1 MFFTIERKTIFS
13 RIVFIFIAF
22 AFLLSNSDLAEARHK
37 AYDKHKEVEAE
48 EAAEPIYPDLGL
60 TASAAIVIDAED
72 GSVLYEKNADVQLY
86 PASLTKMMT
95 CILALELGNRD
106 DIVTISRDAQNVEST
121 FLHTG
126 VQVRLFDLIQQMMLV
141 SDNAAATALAEYIA
155 GSQQAFADLMN
166 AKALKIGTTNTYFI
180 NANGMP
186 HRFQVS
192 SARDMAL
199 IAQYG
204 MKNRLFRNRVGTQC
218 KYITWLY
225 PETTIDFWNT
235 NELLYVDPTVTG
247 IKTGYTSA
255 AGYCLAASAE
265 RNGRELI
272 AVVMHSRDYDSRFNE
287 CAALFD
293 YCFGNISSGN

>member
-1 MFFTIERKTIFS
+1 M
-13 RIVFIFIAF
+13 
-22 AFLLSNSDLAEARHK
+22 
-37 AYDKHKEVEAE
+37 
-48 EAAEPIYPDLGL
+48 
-60 TASAAIVIDAED
+60 
-72 GSVLYEKNADVQLY
+72 
-86 PASLTKMMT
+86 
-95 CILALELGNRD
+95 
-106 DIVTISRDAQNVEST
+106 
-121 FLHTG
+121 
-126 VQVRLFDLIQQMMLV
+126 
-141 SDNAAATALAEYIA
+141 
-155 GSQQAFADLMN
+155 
-166 AKALKIGTTNTYFI
+166 
-180 NANGMP
+180 
-186 HRFQVS
+186 
-192 SARDMAL
+192 
-199 IAQYG
+199 
-204 MKNRLFRNRVGTQC
+204 GTQC